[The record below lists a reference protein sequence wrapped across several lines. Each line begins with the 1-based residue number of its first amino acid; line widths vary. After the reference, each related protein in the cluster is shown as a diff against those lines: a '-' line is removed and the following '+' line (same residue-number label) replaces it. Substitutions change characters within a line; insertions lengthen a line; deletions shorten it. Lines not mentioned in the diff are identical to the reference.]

1 MTIALVASII
11 EWLFTNS
18 SNFNTPQNFSKKKLN
33 YVGSELEM
41 FEYN

>member
-11 EWLFTNS
+11 EWLFPNS
-18 SNFNTPQNFSKKKLN
+18 SIFNTPQNLSKKKLN
-33 YVGSELEM
+33 YLGSAVEM